1 MIKNWKHNSNGI
13 HTAIGRGF
21 LAGALLLA
29 ALPFAGCGSRLPNL
43 NDGQMDQVAEY
54 AANLLI
60 KYDSNNRMRLMSEEE
75 MQKEEEKRA
84 AWDVPYPSAEPTE
97 SPEDP
102 KGSENQG
109 SEEKPDVPPVQYGA
123 LEDLFELPS
132 GVGIQYTGYFTSERY
147 PDDLTGFD
155 ASAGMEILALQFV
168 LQNDTDATQNIDLL
182 NQDITYRITVNGSN
196 TSSQMLTML
205 DNDLATYQ
213 GKIPSGDSL
222 ELVLLT
228 EIEEGTEVNS
238 LTMRGKKADG
248 ESTILLK

>member
-1 MIKNWKHNSNGI
+1 MIKKRKCDRI
-13 HTAIGRGF
+13 HTALERGF
-21 LAGALLLA
+21 LAVVFLLA
-29 ALPFAGCGSRLPNL
+29 VLPFAGCGSRLPNL

-60 KYDSNNRMRLMSEEE
+60 KYDSHNRMRLMSEEE

-84 AWDVPYPSAEPTE
+84 AWDVQYPSAEPTE

-102 KGSENQG
+102 KGSESQV
-109 SEEKPDVPPVQYGA
+109 SEVKPDVPPVQYGA

-132 GVGIQYTGYFTSERY
+132 GVGIQYTGCFTAERY

-182 NQDITYRITVNGSN
+182 NQDITYRITVNGSH

-213 GKIPSGDSL
+213 GKIASGDGL

-228 EIEEGTEVNS
+228 EIEEGTEVSS
-238 LTMRGKKADG
+238 LTLRGKKADG

>member
-1 MIKNWKHNSNGI
+1 
-13 HTAIGRGF
+13 
-21 LAGALLLA
+21 
-29 ALPFAGCGSRLPNL
+29 
-43 NDGQMDQVAEY
+43 
-54 AANLLI
+54 
-60 KYDSNNRMRLMSEEE
+60 

-84 AWDVPYPSAEPTE
+84 AWDVQYPSAEPTE

-102 KGSENQG
+102 KGSESQV
-109 SEEKPDVPPVQYGA
+109 SEVKPDVPPVQYGA

-132 GVGIQYTGYFTSERY
+132 GVGIQYTGCFTAERY

-182 NQDITYRITVNGSN
+182 NQDITYRITVNGSH

-213 GKIPSGDSL
+213 GKIASGDGL

-228 EIEEGTEVNS
+228 EIEEGTEVSS
-238 LTMRGKKADG
+238 LTLRGKKADG